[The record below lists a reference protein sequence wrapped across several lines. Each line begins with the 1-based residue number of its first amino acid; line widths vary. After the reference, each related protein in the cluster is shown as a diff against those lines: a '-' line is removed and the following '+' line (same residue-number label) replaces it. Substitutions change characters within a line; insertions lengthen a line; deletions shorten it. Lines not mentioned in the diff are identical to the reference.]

1 MGCGYESDEKD
12 CEASDRDG
20 TCACTTNLCN
30 TAARPGMA
38 TASASALMIFASI
51 AKYIFA

>member
-1 MGCGYESDEKD
+1 MGCGYESDKKD
-12 CEASDRDG
+12 CKASDRDG

-38 TASASALMIFASI
+38 SASFLMLFASI
-51 AKYIFA
+51 AKYVFA